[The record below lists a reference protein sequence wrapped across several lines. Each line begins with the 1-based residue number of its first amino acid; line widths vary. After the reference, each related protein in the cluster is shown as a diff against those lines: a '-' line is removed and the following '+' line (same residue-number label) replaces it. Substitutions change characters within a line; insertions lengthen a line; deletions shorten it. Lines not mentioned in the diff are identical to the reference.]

1 MVVSRR
7 GAPSGA
13 PRGVSSAP
21 QRVLLGDC
29 VAEMAKL
36 PAASVD
42 LVFAD
47 PPYNL
52 QLANDLKRP
61 DDSRVDA
68 VTDDW
73 DKFASFSAY
82 DEFTRLWL
90 TACRRVM
97 KPAAT
102 IWVIGSYHNIFRVGA
117 IMQDLGFW
125 ILNDV
130 IWRKSN
136 PMPNFRGRR
145 FTNAHET
152 LIWAAREPSAKGYTF
167 NYETLKAGNED
178 IQVRS
183 DWTLALCTGEE
194 RLKGGDGKK
203 LHPTQKPEA
212 LLARVLLSSSR
223 LDDLVLDPFCG
234 TGTTGAV
241 AKRLVAPLR
250 RHRARRRLR
259 QSGRAAHRR
268 DQDRWR
274 RRRSRPSSPRAR
286 RRACRLPRCIERG
299 LVTPGAILTDARQ
312 RHKALVRADGAVS
325 LGNSVGSIHRIG
337 ALAQGLEACN
347 GWTFWHVETPKGLRL
362 IDELRAQVSL
372 GNGGSGGVG
381 SRGRRGDAQL
391 HAGRFLQPAYH
402 RKKIVG
408 AGIAV
413 RPEHAHQTRS
423 PACRFDARGDHKRHR
438 RIDVIAA
445 ARPCRCPCRRKAS
458 APPPR

>member
-7 GAPSGA
+7 GAPSRA
-13 PRGVSSAP
+13 PRVVFGDSRPYRILV
-21 QRVLLGDC
+21 GDC
-29 VAEMAKL
+29 VEEMAQL
-36 PAASVD
+36 PADSVD

-52 QLANDLKRP
+52 QLAGDLKRP
-61 DDSRVDA
+61 DDSHVDA

-73 DKFASFSAY
+73 DKFASFQAY
-82 DEFTRLWL
+82 DDFTRRWL
-90 TACRRVM
+90 KACRRIM

-152 LIWAAREPSAKGYTF
+152 MIWASRDAQAKGYTF

-183 DWTLALCTGEE
+183 DWTLPLCTGDE
-194 RLKGGDGKK
+194 RLKNGNGKK

-241 AKRLVAPLR
+241 AKRLGRRFIGCERDETYAAAADRRIATTKPLEAPTLAPFVT
-250 RHRARRRLR
+250 ARE
-259 QSGRAAHRR
+259 A
-268 DQDRWR
+268 
-274 RRRSRPSSPRAR
+274 PRVPFSA
-286 RRACRLPRCIERG
+286 LIERG
-299 LVTPGAILTDARQ
+299 LVAPGTKLFDAKRK
-312 RHKALVRADGAVS
+312 HKALVRADGAVS
-325 LGNSVGSIHRIG
+325 LGDQVGSIHRIG
-337 ALAQGLEACN
+337 AAVQGLDACN

-362 IDELRAQVSL
+362 IDEFRAQLRAEM
-372 GNGGSGGVG
+372 
-381 SRGRRGDAQL
+381 A
-391 HAGRFLQPAYH
+391 
-402 RKKIVG
+402 
-408 AGIAV
+408 
-413 RPEHAHQTRS
+413 E
-423 PACRFDARGDHKRHR
+423 
-438 RIDVIAA
+438 AA
-445 ARPCRCPCRRKAS
+445 E
-458 APPPR
+458 